1 MQFEYFIAK
10 KIYGGKQDGK
20 NVSRPAIR
28 IATIGITLGLA
39 VMIVAVSVVVGFKQD
54 IRDKVIGFT
63 SEVRI
68 SNASDQRS
76 VKEYNIQFHDSLKK
90 VVESVPEVAH
100 YQRYSQK
107 NGMIKTNDNF
117 QGMVLKGVGQEYDM
131 SFYRSHLVAGKVP
144 DFSDKEPSKQIL
156 ISQSMCDM
164 LGLKLGD
171 KVYTYYIEDNI
182 RVRRF
187 QIAGIFETHLS
198 EYDKNFVLT
207 DIYTVNQLNKW
218 NDDQCSGVEIRLKDF
233 SMLNTGCTH
242 LRKKINARSDNYGN
256 YYSVS
261 KITELT
267 PQIFAWLGLLDMNVW
282 IILGLM
288 LAVAAFS
295 MVSGLLIIIL
305 ERTNMIG
312 ILKALGA
319 SNTQMR
325 KVFLHF
331 SVFVIGKGMI
341 FGNVIGLGIC
351 LIQKYTGLIHLNPQN
366 YYVDSVP
373 IIMNIPLI
381 LLLNVG
387 TFVISMVVLIA
398 PSYMVSRILPAKS
411 IRFE

>member
-144 DFSDKEPSKQIL
+144 DFSDKESSKQIL
-156 ISQSMCDM
+156 ISQSVCDM

-319 SNTQMR
+319 NNWSIRNI
-325 KVFLHF
+325 FLNF
-331 SVFVIGKGMI
+331 SVFLIGKGMLY
-341 FGNVIGLGIC
+341 GNIIGLLLC
-351 LIQKYTGLIHLNPQN
+351 YIQYQFHVIKLDPST
-366 YYVDSVP
+366 YYVGYVP
-373 IIMNIPLI
+373 IEMNWGIYI
-381 LLLNVG
+381 LLNIC
-387 TFVISMVVLIA
+387 TFIVSVLMLIGPSYLIA
-398 PSYMVSRILPAKS
+398 HIHPAKS
-411 IRFE
+411 IRYE